1 MTSEKTQDHLPP
13 QQTNTAAIYRRH
25 LQGAVVR
32 SVASLIM
39 WLFAVVFF
47 LLGQFDAQRL
57 LGISA
62 VVAYLILINPP
73 TLWIFKWIIKYTT
86 DPRPYKYLSLAINVL
101 EIIGYTAIIYFVG
114 GVEAAHLALLYAAL
128 ITYVGVISPR
138 KLPFILAAICAASFA
153 LMVVL
158 VNLGILP
165 DQTRFPNLHV
175 PWLHQVSTVVLTT
188 GLLFVV
194 AFIAS
199 YTAQLL
205 KRTREKLQD
214 QYTALARTNER
225 LRDEMIHSN
234 RIQGKLAESEALFR
248 TITENM
254 HEMIAI
260 ADRHGVYRYLSPSN
274 GAIAGY
280 TPEEMIGKS
289 LFDFL
294 HPEDVM
300 KAQAVLAQDPPELKS
315 RAVEL
320 RFRIADGSFLWIET
334 MGSPIYRDDG
344 TCQEIVLSSRDISER
359 KLAEEALRESEQK
372 YMELSVTDGLT
383 GLYNLRHFYSCLHNE
398 LERTKRYHSP
408 LCMLLLD
415 LDDFKKFNDMFG
427 HMEGDKVL
435 KGITGVIKQLLRK
448 ADFAFR
454 YGGEEFVILL
464 PETVCDQAVIVAE
477 RIRREFK
484 TMTFTPRNDGIP
496 VSQTVSIGV
505 AQFIAG
511 EEPKFFI
518 ARADRTM
525 YRAKKNGK
533 DQVVMD
539 VISSLDESG
548 GGHIN
553 IDL

>member
-1 MTSEKTQDHLPP
+1 L
-13 QQTNTAAIYRRH
+13 
-25 LQGAVVR
+25 
-32 SVASLIM
+32 
-39 WLFAVVFF
+39 
-47 LLGQFDAQRL
+47 
-57 LGISA
+57 
-62 VVAYLILINPP
+62 
-73 TLWIFKWIIKYTT
+73 KYTT
-86 DPRPYKYLSLAINVL
+86 NPRPYKYLSPAINVL
-101 EIIGYTAIIYFVG
+101 EIIGYTAIIYYVG

-128 ITYVGVISPR
+128 ITYVGVVAPR
-138 KLPFILAAICAASFA
+138 TLPFILAAICAASFT

-158 VNLGILP
+158 VHLGILP

-175 PWLHQVSTVVLTT
+175 PWLHQVSIVVLTT

-194 AFIAS
+194 AFTAS

-205 KRTREKLQD
+205 KRAREKLQD
-214 QYTALARTNER
+214 QNTALAQTNER

-260 ADRHGVYRYLSPSN
+260 ADPHGVYRYLSPSN

-280 TPEEMIGKS
+280 PPEEMIGKS

-300 KAQAVLAQDPPELKS
+300 KAQAVLAQDLPELKS

-344 TCQEIVLSSRDISER
+344 TCQEIVLSSRDISES

-383 GLYNLRHFYSCLHNE
+383 GLYNLRHFYSCLHTE

-415 LDDFKKFNDMFG
+415 LDDFKQFNDMFG

-435 KGITGVIKQLLRK
+435 KGITGVIKQFLRK
-448 ADFAFR
+448 TDFAFR

-477 RIRREFK
+477 RIRVELK
-484 TMTFTPRNDGIP
+484 TRMFTPRYDGIP

-511 EEPKFFI
+511 EESKSFI
-518 ARADRTM
+518 ARADRSM
-525 YRAKKNGK
+525 YRAKENGK
-533 DQVVMD
+533 DQVAMD
-539 VISSLDESG
+539 VSG
-548 GGHIN
+548 DRHGA
-553 IDL
+553 